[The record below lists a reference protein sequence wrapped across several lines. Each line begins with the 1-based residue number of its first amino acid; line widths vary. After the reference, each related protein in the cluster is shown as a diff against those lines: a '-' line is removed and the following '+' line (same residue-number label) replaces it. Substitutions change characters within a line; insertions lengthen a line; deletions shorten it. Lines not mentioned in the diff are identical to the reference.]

1 VGRQLAAII
10 TARNRTVD
18 VRRITAPTVVIHGT
32 RDRLVRKSG
41 GKATA
46 RAIPGA
52 RLVLVHGM
60 GHDLPR
66 GAWPQ
71 IIDAITRNAA
81 DAERPAAASAAA

>member
-1 VGRQLAAII
+1 M
-10 TARNRTVD
+10 
-18 VRRITAPTVVIHGT
+18 VIHGR

-52 RLVLVHGM
+52 KLVLIKGM

-81 DAERPAAASAAA
+81 DAKRPAAASAAA